1 MRNVTLLDN
10 VAANTQQVSDALNLE
25 RRTDWELIIESNS
38 LDGTPQL
45 FIERGFNAG
54 KCNPEPS
61 EWQVLQSGCNEAGYF
76 PIDDSVIQI
85 LKDGFTANW
94 FRVRVEAEDNTTGNI
109 TVTIHYKDYP

>member
-10 VAANTQQVSDALNLE
+10 VSAGVQQISDPINLE
-25 RRTDWELIIESNS
+25 RRTDWELIIESS
-38 LDGTPQL
+38 GLDGVPQL

-61 EWQVLQSGCNEAGYF
+61 EWILLQGGCTDEGSF
-76 PIDDSVIQI
+76 PIDEDTIQI